1 MLFKVL
7 TKHDKEGGNYKR
19 LLNYIFRDSL
29 YSKALYTYLFV

>member
-29 YSKALYTYLFV
+29 YQGSQTQTG